1 VGEQQQL
8 RPDQL
13 AGPDQS
19 TGDLDADPKTDD
31 DDRRRS
37 RRPKDLC
44 SAEYPTSHDHHQTQP

>member
-1 VGEQQQL
+1 L
-8 RPDQL
+8 
-13 AGPDQS
+13 

-44 SAEYPTSHDHHQTQP
+44 SAEYPTNHDHHRTQP